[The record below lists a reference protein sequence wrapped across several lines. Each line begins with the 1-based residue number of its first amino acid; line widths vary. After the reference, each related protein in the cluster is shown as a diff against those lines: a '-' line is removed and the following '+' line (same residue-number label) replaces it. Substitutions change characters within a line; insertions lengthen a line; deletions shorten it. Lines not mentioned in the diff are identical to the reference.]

1 MIVLPLRRELE
12 EYLQKRKLLA
22 KFNKQ
27 RKLLEQN
34 FSHPSLNA
42 ELLEPTHLRFWSFRI
57 DRKYR
62 VIFVFVQQDVIEIVD
77 VNNHY
82 R

>member
-1 MIVLPLRRELE
+1 MTVLPLRRELE
-12 EYLQKRKLLA
+12 EYLRMRNLLRKYD
-22 KFNKQ
+22 KQ
-27 RKLLEQN
+27 ARLFSEN
-34 FSHPSLNA
+34 PSHPGLNT

-62 VIFVFVQQDVIEIVD
+62 AIFYFVSPHFIEIID
-77 VNNHY
+77 INNHY